1 MSFGLVFFLFV
12 CSCCWFCCCF
22 VSVFFILFLFWGGG
36 GWSGRDKLNASVA
49 LRSCVTMGGGGGVA
63 CTQKWVNLCELV

>member
-22 VSVFFILFLFWGGG
+22 VCVFFFFFFFFWG